1 MGDSF
6 IDQNHFRRVLNRNV
20 AVPLGFGF
28 LSAFFFSV
36 IVYFLLNVSH
46 WVERSVLGVSYA
58 HEMLKEIGE
67 LEASMRGYLIAGD
80 EVFLQPYRTNLPAF
94 AEQLRNLEGY
104 ASDDPVQRG
113 RIARVEQLHDQW
125 VDFAEQAIALR
136 AKNEPVVD

>member
-20 AVPLGFGF
+20 AVPPCIGF
-28 LSAFFFSV
+28 LTAFLNSV
-36 IVYFLLNVSH
+36 IVYVLLKLSH
-46 WVERSVLGVSYA
+46 WVDRSVLGVSYA